1 MISGYSQNGYF
12 YETLAMFEEMG
23 NARVRPNDVTLVS
36 VLSTCGN
43 LGTLGLGKRIH
54 GLLDENRYGLNMF
67 VGSALI
73 DMYCKCGVVMV
84 LFLESPHHLPLFFLL
99 FPCTNPISSEERT
112 IVLAIKLI
120 TIPAI
125 PPEPSPG
132 LPLQLPKGAP

>member
-1 MISGYSQNGYF
+1 MILGYSQNGYF

-36 VLSTCGN
+36 VLYPCRN
-43 LGTLGLGKRIH
+43 LGTLGMGKRIY
-54 GLLDENRYGLNMF
+54 GFLDENGYRLNLF

-84 LFLESPHHLPLFFLL
+84 LVLEPPHHLSLFFLF
-99 FPCTNPISSEERT
+99 FPCTNPINSEVRT
-112 IVLAIKLI
+112 TVLLPIKPI

-125 PPEPSPG
+125 PLESSP
-132 LPLQLPKGAP
+132 